1 MRSKDL
7 PKESER
13 QESVKLHKVRN
24 DTPLES
30 QGPYFDVHFVHIC
43 IRFYTASKPGEKP
56 STLSGPGSGSSSL
69 PLSTDRLLEDRIY
82 LSILAET
89 MDQSER
95 SNGDPR
101 RRIERSVQKK
111 VEAVENC

>member
-13 QESVKLHKVRN
+13 QEGVKLHKVRN

-30 QGPYFDVHFVHIC
+30 QGLDFDVHFVHNC
-43 IRFYTASKPGEKP
+43 IRFYTATKPGEKP
-56 STLSGPGSGSSSL
+56 STLSGSGSGSSSL

-111 VEAVENC
+111 VEALENC